1 MSSTRKSIC
10 IDCILFTLK
19 DKSVKEN
26 KYISIFLMWLST
38 LSTHAELDEHDM
50 LSLKVDEPTFNY
62 LNTHTVFVSLFK
74 KSNFKKKVI
83 VCPIPTNLYE
93 GMLMKY
99 LNVNYTQDVY
109 MYCDIDVLI
118 AKPLT
123 SFINNFKLNTLY
135 LQPEGPLSN
144 SNYGAA
150 FSKEELASFSKT
162 AHGFSAGKYFI
173 YGKEIYANFIKS
185 ICKLLLDNSTI
196 YYTLDQPF
204 FNKAAY
210 VLDKKYN
217 IDIHLLNSS
226 TISVNLGKYSK
237 DTTIFIDSMG
247 IPGDE
252 EFHFDKVLNV
262 YIMIQADSLQYIF

>member
-10 IDCILFTLK
+10 IDCILFTVK
-19 DKSVKEN
+19 DKPVKEN
-26 KYISIFLMWLST
+26 KYVSIFLMWLST
-38 LSTHAELDEHDM
+38 LSKHAELDIHDM

-62 LNTHTVFVSLFK
+62 LNTHLVFVSLFNK
-74 KSNFKKKVI
+74 LILKKKVTI
-83 VCPIPTNLYE
+83 CPIPTNLLE
-93 GMLMKY
+93 GMMMKY

-118 AKPLT
+118 MKPLT
-123 SFINNFKLNTLY
+123 SFIDGFKINTLY
-135 LQPEGPLSN
+135 LHPEGLLSN
-144 SNYGAA
+144 SNYGSA
-150 FSKEELASFSKT
+150 FTKEELASFSESDY
-162 AHGFSAGKYFI
+162 GFSAGKYFI
-173 YGKEIYANFIKS
+173 YGKEIYANFIKN

-196 YYTLDQPF
+196 YYTLDQPL

-210 VLDKKYN
+210 LLDKKYD
-217 IDIHLLNSS
+217 IDINLLNSYN
-226 TISVNLGKYSK
+226 ICINLGKYSK

-252 EFHFDKVLNV
+252 TCHFDKVLNV